1 MCGLGFSLK
10 INAELMWAALPRTPQ
25 QHAELGLQAAFHL
38 HPKIRAV
45 KKFLVCFS
53 AHVFLRDHSWR
64 FQRNRKQ
71 PPILLLLRLVIP
83 SYKAS
88 LQTTSIK
95 IARVTAGHCK
105 AASLPSPR
113 TFTNRSQT
121 HTDCFQ
127 LLSKTQCSLISS
139 PFSLLIK
146 QLPLE
151 NHPLIIIKNMLTP
164 FLQDMDMFRKHTKTV
179 GGFEEL
185 GAPRRYPCW
194 GTRDV

>member
-10 INAELMWAALPRTPQ
+10 INAELTWAALPRTPR
-25 QHAELGLQAAFHL
+25 QHAELGLQATFHL

-45 KKFLVCFS
+45 KKFLVCFP

-64 FQRNRKQ
+64 FQRNWKQ
-71 PPILLLLRLVIP
+71 LPILLLLQLVIR

-113 TFTNRSQT
+113 TFTNRLQA

-127 LLSKTQCSLISS
+127 LLSKTQSNLISS
-139 PFSLLIK
+139 PFPLLIK

-151 NHPLIIIKNMLTP
+151 NHPLIIIKNMFTP
-164 FLQDMDMFRKHTKTV
+164 FLQDLEMFRKHTNTV

-185 GAPRRYPCW
+185 GAPRRYPC
-194 GTRDV
+194 